1 MANDLESGASQE
13 VSALSLER
21 LKALQTLEVG
31 VEGDF
36 STAIQKID
44 QAFGVELAPRENFHI
59 TAISPPESKVL
70 ESLDGDQL
78 ARLQEINQA
87 LQNGEGVEIKGMG
100 YIDGATAEGIRPA
113 DKEKKTCFLAF
124 DIPALEEFR
133 ASVGLPPKDF
143 HITLGFVGG
152 DIHMKTLG
160 QDEKGKAVLGPIPK
174 KADPALG
181 KYEPYLPQVK
191 FGQLDGQE
199 KQKKQAS

>member
-1 MANDLESGASQE
+1 MANELESGVSQE
-13 VSALSLER
+13 VSALTPER
-21 LKALQTLEVG
+21 LKAFQTLEIG

-36 STAIQKID
+36 FTVMQKFNR
-44 QAFGVELAPRENFHI
+44 AFGVELMPRENFHI
-59 TAISPPESKVL
+59 TAISPPESKAL
-70 ESLDGDQL
+70 ESLSGDQL

-87 LQNGEGVEIKGMG
+87 LQNGEGVEIKGIG

-133 ASVGLPPKDF
+133 SSVGLPPKDF

-160 QDEKGKAVLGPIPK
+160 QDEKGKTILGPIPK
-174 KADPALG
+174 KADPSLG
-181 KYEPYLPQVK
+181 EYEAYLPQIK
-191 FGQLDGQE
+191 FGGLDGQE
-199 KQKKQAS
+199 RQGKQG